1 MIESNFEYTEKL
13 INKINNASVKKYNI
27 IIEITMFMILLGA
40 VVLFITGNTV
50 LGIAGCIIFV
60 LMVVSLVLNNKEINR
75 SNRILIGQKVNI
87 VFNSHD
93 MLMTTKL
100 GNKVLYKSKFE
111 YEAIKK
117 IVENEDLVFVYF
129 DKVSVVFFPKSSFK
143 SVDDYRKAMQFVGNN
158 YVV

>member
-13 INKINNASVKKYNI
+13 INKINTASVKKYNI

-50 LGIAGCIIFV
+50 LGVAGCIIFV
-60 LMVVSLVLNNKEINR
+60 LMAISLFLNNKEINR

-87 VFNSHD
+87 VFKSSD

-100 GNKVLYKSKFE
+100 GNKVLYKSNFE
-111 YEAIKK
+111 YGSIKK
-117 IVENEDLVFVYF
+117 IVENEDLVFIYF
-129 DKVSVVFFPKSSFK
+129 DKVSVVIFPKSSFK
-143 SVDDYRKAMQFVGNN
+143 SIDDYKKAMQFVGNN
-158 YVV
+158 YIV